1 VISSEHVRNL
11 INREVKF
18 GESLPASGA
27 QRVAQKAGADIFISG
42 ALLNMGKGL
51 RLNLR
56 VQDTTSGK
64 VLLADKFEGDSPQAI
79 FSMVDEAT
87 AHIVSQLTPAEA
99 ATEPNTARLTSNLD
113 ALHAY
118 EEGISYKFRVFNDQA
133 APSFRRAT
141 EFDPQFAMAYYELAA
156 TNSNNSQRRQAL
168 DKATQLAQRQDLPE
182 EQRLLIQATQLEAD
196 GRWEESVQTF
206 QTIVRRFPKEIES
219 RILLG
224 YLLKYQGR
232 LSDSAAVL
240 EEAARLDDPKR
251 NGVYNTL
258 AYTYAYQGD
267 LLRALGAVDKYAA
280 LLPPNDPNPIDTR
293 AEIYAIGGRFDE
305 AIAEY
310 EKNVEAHPE
319 FSMPEQK
326 IALVH
331 LLAGRYRESEEVA
344 RFAYKYA
351 SGRDRAYAANVLGDA
366 ASRYASRLQIDSE
379 ASCPSPAPC

>member
-1 VISSEHVRNL
+1 
-11 INREVKF
+11 
-18 GESLPASGA
+18 
-27 QRVAQKAGADIFISG
+27 
-42 ALLNMGKGL
+42 
-51 RLNLR
+51 
-56 VQDTTSGK
+56 
-64 VLLADKFEGDSPQAI
+64 
-79 FSMVDEAT
+79 
-87 AHIVSQLTPAEA
+87 
-99 ATEPNTARLTSNLD
+99 
-113 ALHAY
+113 
-118 EEGISYKFRVFNDQA
+118 
-133 APSFRRAT
+133 
-141 EFDPQFAMAYYELAA
+141 
-156 TNSNNSQRRQAL
+156 
-168 DKATQLAQRQDLPE
+168 
-182 EQRLLIQATQLEAD
+182 
-196 GRWEESVQTF
+196 
-206 QTIVRRFPKEIES
+206 
-219 RILLG
+219 
-224 YLLKYQGR
+224 
-232 LSDSAAVL
+232 L

-351 SGRDRAYAANVLGDA
+351 SGHDRAYAANVLGDA
-366 ASRYASRLQIDSE
+366 ALGHGSFGLAIAYFTEAARIIEPDEPWMAHAETWKAAEIYFEQREPQAALFWAQRTTVFGAAEVRGVAYLLLKKELAAEREFAAARAAMVPVLGDYMAERFIALDRLRAASYSGQWHRVIADRPEFSGSLGSANAFTFFLGRAHAEMGMLPQAEKELRDGLVWVSPGNLLGSYSDFFCYELTQFYLGKVFELEGKKTDAVDSYRAFVSHFTKSQARLPEIAE
-379 ASCPSPAPC
+379 AQAALRRLS